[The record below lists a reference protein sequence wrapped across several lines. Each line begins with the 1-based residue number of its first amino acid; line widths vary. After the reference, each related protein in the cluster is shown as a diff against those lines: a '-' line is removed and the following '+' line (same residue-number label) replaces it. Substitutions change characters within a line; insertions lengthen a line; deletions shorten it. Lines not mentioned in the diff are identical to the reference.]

1 MNEKNRINQSIK
13 GYKILIV
20 DDQFPNIIL
29 LENILDLAGFKDV
42 VSISDSKQALEKIEF
57 HQPDILLL
65 DLMMP
70 DVSGFDILE
79 ALSVTSDSREY
90 MPILVLTADT
100 NPKSKEKALRMGA
113 SDFLTKP
120 FDISEVT
127 LRIQNLLTSKYLMN
141 QLKDQNNLLEE
152 KVKQRTE
159 QLQKAK
165 EEAEKNERKF
175 RLLFDSNLDDIN
187 LFYLEESGPSNF
199 FESNP
204 ASQAVLGYSKEEL
217 LNLNIIDIDTR
228 LDERGYYE
236 ENIKKLLENG
246 SHEFE
251 TIIRK
256 KGGELRN
263 MEVKA
268 NVFDLD
274 GKMAVMNIYR
284 DITERKKFIDA
295 IINQN
300 KALKEIAWIQSHVV
314 RAPLARMMGVIH
326 LIMDSDVEPQELTKF
341 LKMILDSAF
350 ELDNIV
356 RDISDKSS
364 EAQKNQNH
372 SNPLKTYEF

>member
-70 DVSGFDILE
+70 DISGFDILE